1 MADAIEP
8 EPTVTQNTYE
18 LAYTVSDRVQIRNVI
33 LADCEA
39 SRTGQV
45 NSSPAKLKPVAIV
58 SGVSYAEDTEAK
70 QLNVMISFVLK
81 TARSDE
87 NESEM
92 PVSIKATFVL
102 FYAVDSFDGI
112 EDEHLKAFSGM
123 NGVFNAWP
131 YWREL
136 VQNVTGRMGL
146 TIPIVVPVL
155 RLGQTPSVDETPEPT
170 PQS

>member
-1 MADAIEP
+1 
-8 EPTVTQNTYE
+8 
-18 LAYTVSDRVQIRNVI
+18 
-33 LADCEA
+33 
-39 SRTGQV
+39 
-45 NSSPAKLKPVAIV
+45 
-58 SGVSYAEDTEAK
+58 
-70 QLNVMISFVLK
+70 MISFVLK
-81 TARSDE
+81 TAQSDE

-112 EDEHLKAFSGM
+112 EDEHLKAFSGT

-170 PQS
+170 PQN

>member
-1 MADAIEP
+1 MADAIELK
-8 EPTVTQNTYE
+8 PTVTQNVYE
-18 LAYTVSDRVQIRNVI
+18 LAYTVSDRVQIQNVI
-33 LADCEA
+33 LADCVA
-39 SRTGQV
+39 SRTGKV
-45 NSSPAKLKPVAIV
+45 HSSPAKLKPVAIV
-58 SGVSYAEDTEAK
+58 SGISYAEDAEAK
-70 QLNVMISFVLK
+70 QIHVMVSFVLK
-81 TARSDE
+81 TAHSEE
-87 NESEM
+87 NEAEM

-112 EDEHLKAFSGM
+112 KDEHLKAFSTM

-146 TIPIVVPVL
+146 TRPIVVPVF
-155 RLGQTPSVDETPEPT
+155 RLGQTPSVDETSEPT